1 MDTFARALI
10 VADAILKDGQ
20 LDSWRKERYASFD
33 DGNGAAFEQGKLTLE
48 QLRDLPPLR
57 ENRHA
62 SAASRR
68 STSNFCRSISKLH
81 LNLSREQGQRGIR
94 ALS

>member
-48 QLRDLPPLR
+48 QLRDF
-57 ENRHA
+57 
-62 SAASRR
+62 AAAAGEPA
-68 STSNFCRSISKLH
+68 CISGKQEKYEQL
-81 LNLSREQGQRGIR
+81 LSLYI
-94 ALS
+94 